1 MAYRREAM
9 ETRNLQQK
17 VKELESSKGIKLL
30 GIETLDGILTRPVV
44 ETALDSLKD
53 TLEQIDLDEIAKS
66 VNNDIKEFAGIE

>member
-1 MAYRREAM
+1 M